1 MDAENA
7 DSAGAS
13 VAMEESDVAKQ
24 RGEKREREEETER
37 GGGGGGGEEEGQPA
51 AKRPRTAAESGEPGP
66 GPDVS
71 SASGNEQA
79 ASEQQPSYAV
89 NSRSEGSMTLFSLQA
104 CTPTD

>member
-24 RGEKREREEETER
+24 RGEKREREEEMER
-37 GGGGGGGEEEGQPA
+37 GGGGGEEDGQPA
-51 AKRPRTAAESGEPGP
+51 AKRPRMAAESGEPGP
-66 GPDVS
+66 VPDVS

-79 ASEQQPSYAV
+79 ASKQQPSCAV
-89 NSRSEGSMTLFSLQA
+89 NTRSEESMTLLK
-104 CTPTD
+104 

>member
-13 VAMEESDVAKQ
+13 VAMEESDVAEQ
-24 RGEKREREEETER
+24 RGEKRKREEETER
-37 GGGGGGGEEEGQPA
+37 GGGGGGGGGEEEGQPA

-79 ASEQQPSYAV
+79 ASEQQPPCAV
-89 NSRSEGSMTLFSLQA
+89 NTRSEESMTLLK
-104 CTPTD
+104 